1 MNGDLD
7 LAPLE
12 EAVEEA
18 LASGGERGLDVLGY
32 GEISF
37 VLGWP
42 GPEGRLACKR
52 LPLFETPE
60 ALDAYERCL
69 TLYVERL
76 AERGTTVVASR
87 LVTVSKAGGRIAA
100 YCVQPALPPQ
110 AMAPWRLARAEPD
123 EGRGVLGRIVDRI
136 GSTVGDGLGLDGQL
150 SNWAVAG
157 DDVVYFDVTTPMMRD
172 GEGNELLDTDLFL
185 AALPWLLRGSCG
197 GSSCA
202 ASSTPSTTRGGWS
215 STWRAT
221 CTRRA
226 WPAGCPPWWRRPT
239 GASAWASPRRRSAG
253 TTCATPGSGP
263 PCNGPGASTAGG
275 SGRCAAAPTRS
286 WCPSASSAT
295 PTPDPGRLPGLSV
308 DPEVGHHPRVTTSWP
323 AGTHTVFCS
332 R

>member
-185 AALPWLLRGSCG
+185 AALPWLLRGVVRRFLLRG
-197 GSSCA
+197 ILDTFYDPRGVVVDLAGNLHKEGLAGWVPPLVEEADRRLGLGITEEEVRRYYVRDARVWA
-202 ASSTPSTTRGGWS
+202 ALQ
-215 STWRAT
+215 RA
-221 CTRRA
+221 RRLDRR
-226 WPAGCPPWWRRPT
+226 WQRSVRRRPYPFLVPERIERHPP
-239 GASAWASPRRRSAG
+239 PR
-253 TTCATPGSGP
+253 T
-263 PCNGPGASTAGG
+263 PGASRG
-275 SGRCAAAPTRS
+275 
-286 WCPSASSAT
+286 
-295 PTPDPGRLPGLSV
+295 
-308 DPEVGHHPRVTTSWP
+308 
-323 AGTHTVFCS
+323 
-332 R
+332 